1 MVVGEGVCGKE
12 GKGSAEGGLRAD
24 CLFFCPRGV
33 RPPTPFCLKLGAP
46 PHLMWEAAT
55 QGQRVPGH
63 QPHDP
68 DPLQAADPVATPP
81 PPPKSA
87 KKSQQI
93 GEQIGGPIFRQN
105 RLPVPWISVP
115 DP

>member
-1 MVVGEGVCGKE
+1 MRMGGELGV
-12 GKGSAEGGLRAD
+12 GGLWWGVEGQGSVGAD
-24 CLFFCPRGV
+24 EVHRGNLRLV
-33 RPPTPFCLKLGAP
+33 EQSAP
-46 PHLMWEAAT
+46 LHPKST
-55 QGQRVPGH
+55 
-63 QPHDP
+63 
-68 DPLQAADPVATPP
+68 T